1 MEKQERYHDY
11 MGRRIKENAVEKD
24 VGLIYERVDGV
35 VYGRHQGTTDRWKI
49 EKKMEKSISPN
60 DIRPEPQT
68 IGWDSTA
75 GHSHNQYTKEE
86 IEDLGFK
93 VTMERQ
99 KDGSITIGPK
109 TNIYKFN
116 EDKLIEEFTDYI
128 DSTYA
133 SHYNTNKIQSME
145 NIIDKG
151 HGTGFCM
158 GNVDKYASRYLNKGT
173 RDDAR
178 KDLMKVLHYTL
189 LQLYIHDNNL

>member
-1 MEKQERYHDY
+1 
-11 MGRRIKENAVEKD
+11 MGTLKPG
-24 VGLIYERVDGV
+24 VGLVYERVDGV
-35 VYGRHQGTTDRWKI
+35 VYGRYQGTTDRWEI
-49 EKKMEKSISPN
+49 GRDMRPISPN
-60 DIRPEPQT
+60 DIKPEPHRV
-68 IGWDSTA
+68 GWDSTA
-75 GHSHNQYTKEE
+75 RPAHNQYTQEE

-93 VTMERQ
+93 IVMERQ
-99 KDGSITIGPK
+99 EDSSLSIGPK
-109 TNIYKFN
+109 TSVYKFN

-178 KDLMKVLHYTL
+178 KDLMKVLHYAL

>member
-1 MEKQERYHDY
+1 
-11 MGRRIKENAVEKD
+11 MGTLKPGT
-24 VGLIYERVDGV
+24 GLTYERVDGI
-35 VYGRHQGTTDRWKI
+35 VYGRYQGSTDRWEI
-49 EKKMEKSISPN
+49 GRDMRPISPN
-60 DIRPEPQT
+60 DIVPERQS
-68 IGWDSTA
+68 IGWDSNKPPA
-75 GHSHNQYTKEE
+75 HNQYTKEE
-86 IEDLGFK
+86 VEALGFNI
-93 VTMERQ
+93 VEEQ
-99 KDGSITIGPK
+99 VIPEQ
-109 TNIYKFN
+109 TNIYKFS

-173 RDDAR
+173 REDAR

-189 LQLYIHDNNL
+189 LQLHIHDNNL

>member
-1 MEKQERYHDY
+1 
-11 MGRRIKENAVEKD
+11 MGTLKPG
-24 VGLIYERVDGV
+24 VGLVYERVDGV
-35 VYGRHQGTTDRWKI
+35 VYGRYQGTTDRWEI
-49 EKKMEKSISPN
+49 GRDMRPISPN

-75 GHSHNQYTKEE
+75 GHGHNQYTKEE
-86 IEDLGFK
+86 IEDLGIK
-93 VTMERQ
+93 VVEEQ
-99 KDGSITIGPK
+99 VIPDQ
-109 TNIYKFN
+109 TNIYKFS

-133 SHYNTNKIQSME
+133 AHYNTNKIQSME

-173 RDDAR
+173 REDAR
-178 KDLMKVLHYTL
+178 KDLMKVLHYAL
-189 LQLYIHDNNL
+189 LQLHIHDNNL

>member
-1 MEKQERYHDY
+1 
-11 MGRRIKENAVEKD
+11 MGTLKPG
-24 VGLIYERVDGV
+24 VGLVYERVDGV
-35 VYGRHQGTTDRWKI
+35 VYGRYRGTTDRWEI
-49 EKKMEKSISPN
+49 GRDMRPISPN
-60 DIRPEPQT
+60 DIKPERQS
-68 IGWDSTA
+68 IGWDSAA
-75 GHSHNQYTKEE
+75 GHGHNQYTKEE
-86 IEDLGFK
+86 VEALGFNVVEEQ
-93 VTMERQ
+93 VTPEQ
-99 KDGSITIGPK
+99 
-109 TNIYKFN
+109 TNIYKFS

-173 RDDAR
+173 REDAR

-189 LQLYIHDNNL
+189 LQLHIHDNNL

>member
-1 MEKQERYHDY
+1 
-11 MGRRIKENAVEKD
+11 MGTLKPGVS
-24 VGLIYERVDGV
+24 LTYERVDGV
-35 VYGRHQGTTDRWKI
+35 VYGRYQGTTDRFKI
-49 EKKMEKSISPN
+49 GEDMRPISPN

-68 IGWDSTA
+68 IGWDSAA
-75 GHSHNQYTKEE
+75 GHGHNQYTKEE
-86 IEDLGFK
+86 IEALGIK
-93 VTMERQ
+93 VIEEQ
-99 KDGSITIGPK
+99 VIPEQ
-109 TNIYKFN
+109 TNIYKFS

-178 KDLMKVLHYTL
+178 KDLMKVLHYAL

>member
-1 MEKQERYHDY
+1 
-11 MGRRIKENAVEKD
+11 MGTLKPGVP
-24 VGLIYERVDGV
+24 LTYERVDGV
-35 VYGRHQGTTDRWKI
+35 VYGRYQGTTDRFKI
-49 EKKMEKSISPN
+49 GEEMRPISPN
-60 DIRPEPQT
+60 DIKSEPHRV
-68 IGWDSTA
+68 GWDSTA
-75 GHSHNQYTKEE
+75 RPAHNQYTQEE

-93 VTMERQ
+93 VVMERQ
-99 KDGSITIGPK
+99 EDGSINIGPK
-109 TNIYKFN
+109 TNVYKFN

-173 RDDAR
+173 REDAR

-189 LQLYIHDNNL
+189 LQLHIHDNNL

>member
-1 MEKQERYHDY
+1 
-11 MGRRIKENAVEKD
+11 MGTLKPGA
-24 VGLIYERVDGV
+24 GLVYERVDGV
-35 VYGRHQGTTDRWKI
+35 VYGRYQGTTDRWEI
-49 EKKMEKSISPN
+49 GRDMRPISPN

-68 IGWDSTA
+68 IGWDSAA
-75 GHSHNQYTKEE
+75 GHGHNQYTKEE
-86 IEDLGFK
+86 IEALGFN
-93 VTMERQ
+93 VVEEQ
-99 KDGSITIGPK
+99 VIPEQ
-109 TNIYKFN
+109 TNIYKFS

-133 SHYNTNKIQSME
+133 AHYNTNKIQSME

-173 RDDAR
+173 REDAR

-189 LQLYIHDNNL
+189 LQLHIHDNNL

>member
-1 MEKQERYHDY
+1 
-11 MGRRIKENAVEKD
+11 MGTLKPG
-24 VGLIYERVDGV
+24 VGLVYERVDGV
-35 VYGRHQGTTDRWKI
+35 VYGRYQGTTDRWEI
-49 EKKMEKSISPN
+49 GRDMRPISPN

-68 IGWDSTA
+68 IGWDSAA
-75 GHSHNQYTKEE
+75 GHGHNQYTKEE
-86 IEDLGFK
+86 IEALGIK
-93 VTMERQ
+93 VVEEQ
-99 KDGSITIGPK
+99 VIPEQ
-109 TNIYKFN
+109 TNIYKFS

-133 SHYNTNKIQSME
+133 AHYNTNKIQSME

-173 RDDAR
+173 REDDR

-189 LQLYIHDNNL
+189 LQLHIHDNNL

>member
-1 MEKQERYHDY
+1 
-11 MGRRIKENAVEKD
+11 MGTLKPGVP
-24 VGLIYERVDGV
+24 LTYERVDGV
-35 VYGRHQGTTDRWKI
+35 VYGRYQGTTDRFKI
-49 EKKMEKSISPN
+49 GEEMRPISPN
-60 DIRPEPQT
+60 DIKPDPHRV
-68 IGWDSTA
+68 GWDSA
-75 GHSHNQYTKEE
+75 ARPAHNQYTKEE
-86 IEDLGFK
+86 IEDLGIK
-93 VTMERQ
+93 VVMQRQ
-99 KDGSITIGPK
+99 EDGSISIGPK
-109 TNIYKFN
+109 TDVYKFS

-133 SHYNTNKIQSME
+133 AHYNTNKIQSME

-189 LQLYIHDNNL
+189 LQLHIHDNNL

>member
-1 MEKQERYHDY
+1 
-11 MGRRIKENAVEKD
+11 MGTLKPG

-35 VYGRHQGTTDRWKI
+35 VYGRHQGTTDRWEI
-49 EKKMEKSISPN
+49 GRDMRPISPN

-75 GHSHNQYTKEE
+75 GHGHNQYTKEE
-86 IEDLGFK
+86 IKALGIK
-93 VTMERQ
+93 VVEEQ
-99 KDGSITIGPK
+99 IIPDQ
-109 TNIYKFN
+109 TNIYKFS
-116 EDKLIEEFTDYI
+116 EDKLIEEFTEYI

-133 SHYNTNKIQSME
+133 AHYNTNKIQSME

-173 RDDAR
+173 REDAR
-178 KDLMKVLHYTL
+178 KDLMKVLHYAL
-189 LQLYIHDNNL
+189 LQLHIHDNNL

>member
-1 MEKQERYHDY
+1 
-11 MGRRIKENAVEKD
+11 MGTLKPGVP
-24 VGLIYERVDGV
+24 LTYERVDGV
-35 VYGRHQGTTDRWKI
+35 VYGRYQGTTDRFKI
-49 EKKMEKSISPN
+49 GEEMRPISPN
-60 DIRPEPQT
+60 DIKPEPHRV
-68 IGWDSTA
+68 GWDYTA
-75 GHSHNQYTKEE
+75 RPAHNQYTKEE
-86 IEDLGFK
+86 IEDLGIK
-93 VTMERQ
+93 VVMQHQE
-99 KDGSITIGPK
+99 DGSINIGPK
-109 TNIYKFN
+109 TDVYKFS

-173 RDDAR
+173 REDAR
-178 KDLMKVLHYTL
+178 KDLMKVLHYAL

>member
-1 MEKQERYHDY
+1 
-11 MGRRIKENAVEKD
+11 MGTLKPG
-24 VGLIYERVDGV
+24 VGLVYERVDGV
-35 VYGRHQGTTDRWKI
+35 VYGRYQGTTDRWEI
-49 EKKMEKSISPN
+49 GRDMRPISPN

-75 GHSHNQYTKEE
+75 GHGHNQYTKEE
-86 IEDLGFK
+86 IEDLGIK
-93 VTMERQ
+93 VVEEPV
-99 KDGSITIGPK
+99 ITEQ
-109 TNIYKFN
+109 TNVYKFS

-133 SHYNTNKIQSME
+133 AHYNTNKIQSME

-173 RDDAR
+173 REDAR

-189 LQLYIHDNNL
+189 LQLHIHDNNL

>member
-1 MEKQERYHDY
+1 
-11 MGRRIKENAVEKD
+11 MGTLKPG
-24 VGLIYERVDGV
+24 VGLVYERVDGV
-35 VYGRHQGTTDRWKI
+35 VYGRYQGTTDRWEI
-49 EKKMEKSISPN
+49 GRDMRPISPN

-68 IGWDSTA
+68 IGWDSAA
-75 GHSHNQYTKEE
+75 GHGHNQYTKEE
-86 IEDLGFK
+86 IEALGIK
-93 VTMERQ
+93 VIEEQ
-99 KDGSITIGPK
+99 VIPEQ
-109 TNIYKFN
+109 TNIYKFS

-133 SHYNTNKIQSME
+133 AHYNTNKIQSME

-173 RDDAR
+173 REDAR

-189 LQLYIHDNNL
+189 LQLHIHDNNL

>member
-1 MEKQERYHDY
+1 
-11 MGRRIKENAVEKD
+11 MGTLKPGVS
-24 VGLIYERVDGV
+24 LTYERVDGV
-35 VYGRHQGTTDRWKI
+35 VYGRYQGTTDRFKI
-49 EKKMEKSISPN
+49 GEDMRPISPN

-68 IGWDSTA
+68 IGWNSAA
-75 GHSHNQYTKEE
+75 GHGHNQYTKEE

-93 VTMERQ
+93 VVMER
-99 KDGSITIGPK
+99 KEDGSINIGPK
-109 TNIYKFN
+109 TNVYKFN

-145 NIIDKG
+145 NIMDKG

-178 KDLMKVLHYTL
+178 KDLMKVLHYAL

>member
-1 MEKQERYHDY
+1 MRP
-11 MGRRIKENAVEKD
+11 
-24 VGLIYERVDGV
+24 
-35 VYGRHQGTTDRWKI
+35 
-49 EKKMEKSISPN
+49 ISPN
-60 DIRPEPQT
+60 DIKPEPHRV
-68 IGWDSTA
+68 GWDSA
-75 GHSHNQYTKEE
+75 ARPAHNQYTKEE
-86 IEDLGFK
+86 IEDLGIK
-93 VTMERQ
+93 VVMQRQ
-99 KDGSITIGPK
+99 EDGSISIGPK
-109 TNIYKFN
+109 TDVYKFS

-178 KDLMKVLHYTL
+178 KDLMKVLHYAL

>member
-1 MEKQERYHDY
+1 
-11 MGRRIKENAVEKD
+11 MGTLKPGVS
-24 VGLIYERVDGV
+24 LTYERVDGV
-35 VYGRHQGTTDRWKI
+35 VYGRYQGTTDRFKI
-49 EKKMEKSISPN
+49 GEEMRPISPN

-68 IGWDSTA
+68 IGWDSAA
-75 GHSHNQYTKEE
+75 GHGHNQYTKEE
-86 IEDLGFK
+86 IEALGIK
-93 VTMERQ
+93 VIEEQ
-99 KDGSITIGPK
+99 VIPEQ
-109 TNIYKFN
+109 TNIYKFS

-133 SHYNTNKIQSME
+133 AHYNTNKIQSME

-189 LQLYIHDNNL
+189 LQLHIHDNNL

>member
-1 MEKQERYHDY
+1 
-11 MGRRIKENAVEKD
+11 MGTLKPGVS
-24 VGLIYERVDGV
+24 LTYERVDGV
-35 VYGRHQGTTDRWKI
+35 VYGRYQGTTDRFKI
-49 EKKMEKSISPN
+49 GEEMRPISPN
-60 DIRPEPQT
+60 DIKPEPHRV
-68 IGWDSTA
+68 GWDSA
-75 GHSHNQYTKEE
+75 ARPAHNQYTKEE
-86 IEDLGFK
+86 IEDLGIK
-93 VTMERQ
+93 VVIQRQ
-99 KDGSITIGPK
+99 EDGSINIGPK
-109 TNIYKFN
+109 TDVYKFS

-151 HGTGFCM
+151 HGTGFYM

-178 KDLMKVLHYTL
+178 KDLMKVLHYAL

>member
-1 MEKQERYHDY
+1 
-11 MGRRIKENAVEKD
+11 MGTLKPGVS
-24 VGLIYERVDGV
+24 LTYERVDGV
-35 VYGRHQGTTDRWKI
+35 VYGRYQGTTDRFKI
-49 EKKMEKSISPN
+49 GEEMRPISPN
-60 DIRPEPQT
+60 DIKPEPHRV
-68 IGWDSTA
+68 GWDSTA
-75 GHSHNQYTKEE
+75 GHGHNQYTKEE

-93 VTMERQ
+93 VVMER
-99 KDGSITIGPK
+99 KEDGSINIGPK
-109 TNIYKFN
+109 TNVYKFN

>member
-1 MEKQERYHDY
+1 
-11 MGRRIKENAVEKD
+11 MGTLKPGVP
-24 VGLIYERVDGV
+24 LTYERVDGV
-35 VYGRHQGTTDRWKI
+35 VYGRYQGTTDRFKI
-49 EKKMEKSISPN
+49 GEDMRPISPN

-68 IGWDSTA
+68 IGWDSAA
-75 GHSHNQYTKEE
+75 GHGHNQYTKEE
-86 IEDLGFK
+86 IEALGIK
-93 VTMERQ
+93 VIEEQ
-99 KDGSITIGPK
+99 VIPEQ
-109 TNIYKFN
+109 TNIYKFS

-178 KDLMKVLHYTL
+178 KDLMKVLHYAL

>member
-1 MEKQERYHDY
+1 
-11 MGRRIKENAVEKD
+11 MGTLKPGVP
-24 VGLIYERVDGV
+24 LSYERVGGV
-35 VYGRHQGTTDRWKI
+35 VYGRYHGTTDRFKI
-49 EKKMEKSISPN
+49 GEEMRPISPN
-60 DIRPEPQT
+60 DIKPEPHRV
-68 IGWDSTA
+68 GWDSA
-75 GHSHNQYTKEE
+75 ARPAHNQYTQEE

-93 VTMERQ
+93 VVMERQ
-99 KDGSITIGPK
+99 EDGSINIGPK
-109 TNIYKFN
+109 TDVYKFN

-189 LQLYIHDNNL
+189 LQLHIHDNNL

>member
-1 MEKQERYHDY
+1 
-11 MGRRIKENAVEKD
+11 MGTLKPGVP
-24 VGLIYERVDGV
+24 LTYERVDGI
-35 VYGRHQGTTDRWKI
+35 VYGRYQGTTDRFKI
-49 EKKMEKSISPN
+49 GEEMRPISPN
-60 DIRPEPQT
+60 DIKSEPHRV
-68 IGWDSTA
+68 GWDSA
-75 GHSHNQYTKEE
+75 ARPAHNQYTKEE
-86 IEDLGFK
+86 IEDLGIK
-93 VTMERQ
+93 VVMEHQ
-99 KDGSITIGPK
+99 EDGSINIGPK
-109 TNIYKFN
+109 TSVYKFN
-116 EDKLIEEFTDYI
+116 EDELIEEFTDYI

-178 KDLMKVLHYTL
+178 KDLMKVLHYAL

>member
-1 MEKQERYHDY
+1 
-11 MGRRIKENAVEKD
+11 MGTLKSG
-24 VGLIYERVDGV
+24 VGLVYERVDGV
-35 VYGRHQGTTDRWKI
+35 VYGRYQGSTDRWEI
-49 EKKMEKSISPN
+49 GRDMRPISPN

-68 IGWDSTA
+68 IGWDSAA
-75 GHSHNQYTKEE
+75 GHGHNQYTKEE
-86 IEDLGFK
+86 IEALGIK
-93 VTMERQ
+93 VVEEQ
-99 KDGSITIGPK
+99 VIPDQ
-109 TNIYKFN
+109 TNIYKFS

-133 SHYNTNKIQSME
+133 AHYNTNKIQSME

-173 RDDAR
+173 REDAR

-189 LQLYIHDNNL
+189 LQLHIHDNNL

>member
-1 MEKQERYHDY
+1 
-11 MGRRIKENAVEKD
+11 MGTLKPG
-24 VGLIYERVDGV
+24 VGLVYERVDGV
-35 VYGRHQGTTDRWKI
+35 VYGRYQGTTDRWEI
-49 EKKMEKSISPN
+49 GRDMRPISPN

-68 IGWDSTA
+68 IGWDSAA
-75 GHSHNQYTKEE
+75 GHGHNQYTKEE
-86 IEDLGFK
+86 IEALGIK
-93 VTMERQ
+93 VIEEQ
-99 KDGSITIGPK
+99 VIPEQ
-109 TNIYKFN
+109 TNIYKFS

-133 SHYNTNKIQSME
+133 AHYNTNKIQSME

-189 LQLYIHDNNL
+189 LQLHIHDNNL

>member
-1 MEKQERYHDY
+1 
-11 MGRRIKENAVEKD
+11 MGTLKPG
-24 VGLIYERVDGV
+24 VGLVYERVDGV
-35 VYGRHQGTTDRWKI
+35 VYGRYQGTTDRWEI
-49 EKKMEKSISPN
+49 GRDMRPISPN

-68 IGWDSTA
+68 IGWDSAA
-75 GHSHNQYTKEE
+75 GHGHNQYTKEE
-86 IEDLGFK
+86 IEALGIK
-93 VTMERQ
+93 VVEEQ
-99 KDGSITIGPK
+99 VIPDQ
-109 TNIYKFN
+109 TNIYKFS

-133 SHYNTNKIQSME
+133 AHYNTNKIQSME

-173 RDDAR
+173 REDAR

-189 LQLYIHDNNL
+189 LQLHIHDNNL

>member
-1 MEKQERYHDY
+1 
-11 MGRRIKENAVEKD
+11 MGTLKPG
-24 VGLIYERVDGV
+24 VGLVYERVDGV
-35 VYGRHQGTTDRWKI
+35 VYGRYQGTTDRWEI
-49 EKKMEKSISPN
+49 GRDMRPISPN

-75 GHSHNQYTKEE
+75 GHGHNQYTKEE
-86 IEDLGFK
+86 IEALGFN
-93 VTMERQ
+93 VVEEQ
-99 KDGSITIGPK
+99 VIPEQ
-109 TNIYKFN
+109 TNIYKFS

-133 SHYNTNKIQSME
+133 AHYNTNKIQSME

-173 RDDAR
+173 REDAR

-189 LQLYIHDNNL
+189 LQLHIHDNNL

>member
-1 MEKQERYHDY
+1 
-11 MGRRIKENAVEKD
+11 MGTLKPGVP
-24 VGLIYERVDGV
+24 LMYERVDGV
-35 VYGRHQGTTDRWKI
+35 VYGRYQGTTDRFKI
-49 EKKMEKSISPN
+49 GEEMRPISPN
-60 DIRPEPQT
+60 DIKPEPHRV
-68 IGWDSTA
+68 GWDSA
-75 GHSHNQYTKEE
+75 ARPAHNQYTKEE
-86 IEDLGFK
+86 IEDLGIK
-93 VTMERQ
+93 VVMQRQ
-99 KDGSITIGPK
+99 EDGSINIGPK
-109 TNIYKFN
+109 TDVYKFS
-116 EDKLIEEFTDYI
+116 EDKLIEDYTDYI

-178 KDLMKVLHYTL
+178 KDLMKVLHYAL

>member
-1 MEKQERYHDY
+1 
-11 MGRRIKENAVEKD
+11 MGTLKPG
-24 VGLIYERVDGV
+24 VGLVYERVDGV
-35 VYGRHQGTTDRWKI
+35 VYGRYQGTTDRWEI
-49 EKKMEKSISPN
+49 GRDMRPISPN

-68 IGWDSTA
+68 IGWDSAA
-75 GHSHNQYTKEE
+75 GHGHNQYTKEE
-86 IEDLGFK
+86 IEALGIK
-93 VTMERQ
+93 VVEEQ
-99 KDGSITIGPK
+99 VIPEQ
-109 TNIYKFN
+109 TNIYKFS

-133 SHYNTNKIQSME
+133 AHYNTNKIQSME

-173 RDDAR
+173 REDAR

-189 LQLYIHDNNL
+189 LQLHIHDNNL

>member
-1 MEKQERYHDY
+1 
-11 MGRRIKENAVEKD
+11 MGTLKPGVP
-24 VGLIYERVDGV
+24 LTYERVDGV
-35 VYGRHQGTTDRWKI
+35 VYGRYQGTTDRFKI
-49 EKKMEKSISPN
+49 GEEMRPISPN

-68 IGWDSTA
+68 IGWDSA
-75 GHSHNQYTKEE
+75 ARPAHNKYTKEE
-86 IEDLGFK
+86 IEDLGIK
-93 VTMERQ
+93 VVMQRQ
-99 KDGSITIGPK
+99 EDGSISIGPK
-109 TNIYKFN
+109 TDVYKFS

-133 SHYNTNKIQSME
+133 SHYNINKIQSME
-145 NIIDKG
+145 NIIYKG

-178 KDLMKVLHYTL
+178 KDLMKVLHYAL

>member
-1 MEKQERYHDY
+1 
-11 MGRRIKENAVEKD
+11 MGTLKPG
-24 VGLIYERVDGV
+24 VGLVYERVDGV
-35 VYGRHQGTTDRWKI
+35 VYGRYQGTTDRWEI
-49 EKKMEKSISPN
+49 GRDMRPISPN

-75 GHSHNQYTKEE
+75 GHGHNQYTKEE
-86 IEDLGFK
+86 IEDLGIK
-93 VTMERQ
+93 VVEEQ
-99 KDGSITIGPK
+99 VIPEQ
-109 TNIYKFN
+109 TNIYKFS

-133 SHYNTNKIQSME
+133 AHYNTNKIQSME

-173 RDDAR
+173 REDAR
-178 KDLMKVLHYTL
+178 KDLMKVLHYAL
-189 LQLYIHDNNL
+189 LQLHIHDNNL

>member
-1 MEKQERYHDY
+1 
-11 MGRRIKENAVEKD
+11 MGTLKPG
-24 VGLIYERVDGV
+24 VGLVYERVDGV
-35 VYGRHQGTTDRWKI
+35 VYGRYQGTTDRWEI
-49 EKKMEKSISPN
+49 GRDMRPISPN

-68 IGWDSTA
+68 IGWDSAA
-75 GHSHNQYTKEE
+75 GHGHNQYTKEE
-86 IEDLGFK
+86 IEALGIK
-93 VTMERQ
+93 VVEEQ
-99 KDGSITIGPK
+99 VIPEQ
-109 TNIYKFN
+109 TNIYKFS

-133 SHYNTNKIQSME
+133 AHYNTNKIQSME